1 MSEDEAI
8 YWDLVKR
15 IGQCRVHTLIKFTIV
30 VVE

>member
-15 IGQCRVHTLIKFTIV
+15 IGQSGVHTLIKFTII